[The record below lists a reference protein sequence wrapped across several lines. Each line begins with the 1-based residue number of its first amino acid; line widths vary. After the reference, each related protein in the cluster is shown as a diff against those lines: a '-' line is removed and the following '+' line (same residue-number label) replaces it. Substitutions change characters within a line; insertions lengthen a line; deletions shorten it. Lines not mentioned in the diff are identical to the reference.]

1 MAEFDLVKWMDDDLD
16 PAKVRREESFT
27 SDNHRAM
34 MLDHEFRKERD
45 RVAQNSLDYRL
56 ADLMSYWEARDT
68 PTPKQ
73 PVRVSVVAGGL
84 KPRVK
89 PVFTQR
95 QLEIAGAVA
104 TKRAAHGK
112 S

>member
-1 MAEFDLVKWMDDDLD
+1 MTAFDLAKWMDEDLD

-34 MLDHEFRKERD
+34 MLDHEFRKERNK
-45 RVAQNSLDYRL
+45 ASINSLEYQL
-56 ADLMSYWEARDT
+56 ADLMAWWETHDT
-68 PTPKQ
+68 PKPKKQ
-73 PVRVSVVAGGL
+73 VDVSEVTGGL
-84 KPRVK
+84 KPRK
-89 PVFTQR
+89 EPVFTQR

-112 S
+112 G

>member
-1 MAEFDLVKWMDDDLD
+1 MVKWMDEDLE

-45 RVAQNSLDYRL
+45 KAAINLLDHQL
-56 ADLMSYWEARDT
+56 ADLMAWWETRDT
-68 PTPKQ
+68 PKPKKQ
-73 PVRVSVVAGGL
+73 ARVSEVTGGL
-84 KPRVK
+84 KAREDT
-89 PVFTQR
+89 VFTQR
-95 QLEIAGAVA
+95 QLEIAGAVI

>member
-1 MAEFDLVKWMDDDLD
+1 MDEDLD

-27 SDNHRAM
+27 SNNHRAM

-45 RVAQNSLDYRL
+45 RIYQGSIDRKLV
-56 ADLMSYWEARDT
+56 DLMAWWENHDT
-68 PTPKQ
+68 PTPKKEVQ
-73 PVRVSVVAGGL
+73 VSEVVGEL
-84 KPRVK
+84 KARVK

-95 QLEIAGAVA
+95 QLEIAGAVM

-112 S
+112 G

>member
-1 MAEFDLVKWMDDDLD
+1 MTEFDMVKWMDEDLD

-34 MLDHEFRKERD
+34 MLDHEFRKERE
-45 RVAQNSLDYRL
+45 RVASNSLESKL
-56 ADLMSYWEARDT
+56 ADLITWWEARDT
-68 PTPKQ
+68 PLPKK
-73 PVRVSVVAGGL
+73 PARVSVVTGGL
-84 KPRVK
+84 KPRVE

-104 TKRAAHGK
+104 TKRAANGK
-112 S
+112 G